1 MQASRCLTQICFC
14 AIFPSMRTTIEIP
27 DMMFREVKSL
37 AARSGESLRSFVVRA
52 IEKEVARTRQAAKPR
67 YQVKLPLLKSKHPG
81 KINSMTTA
89 EIEDLLDGCQRVART
104 GVRTARASRR
114 GA

>member
-37 AARSGESLRSFVVRA
+37 AARSGKSLRSFVVRA

-81 KINSMTTA
+81 KIKSMTNA
-89 EIEDLLDGCQRVART
+89 EIEDLLD
-104 GVRTARASRR
+104 
-114 GA
+114 